1 MLILNIGMHNSSST
15 NIKDSINFG
24 KWKLTLLL
32 YQEHKTDDQT
42 ILKSHSQHLHSN
54 YKYASRMISNKINDQ
69 LLHGSMAKEMVGS
82 LKCSSRITSK

>member
-42 ILKSHSQHLHSN
+42 ILKSHSQHL
-54 YKYASRMISNKINDQ
+54 A
-69 LLHGSMAKEMVGS
+69 
-82 LKCSSRITSK
+82 